1 MERVM
6 TSATD
11 LGILLGLAYGTFV
24 DELRR
29 ALADQGFGDLHR
41 SFGYIARRL
50 DEREASI
57 KELADLLGVTSQGAV
72 KVVDEIQRGGYV
84 RRIADRADGRVRRIQ
99 LTPRG
104 RRALASAREFHRTY
118 ETDLARRIGAEAEA
132 SFRAVLLELVG
143 ADASG
148 AVARVIRPM

>member
-1 MERVM
+1 
-6 TSATD
+6 
-11 LGILLGLAYGTFV
+11 
-24 DELRR
+24 
-29 ALADQGFGDLHR
+29 
-41 SFGYIARRL
+41 
-50 DEREASI
+50 
-57 KELADLLGVTSQGAV
+57 VTSQGAV